1 MTLGRCLGAQREDW
15 VVLLGSAGLIGLVQG
30 RLVDEGSGWF
40 GSLKKERMSSG
51 PSQIAS
57 ESLTM
62 LNKVPNE
69 FTVITIGNQPEVQN
83 RANKWVKG
91 CVNFRHFWERIR
103 ESGCGT

>member
-1 MTLGRCLGAQREDW
+1 MTLGRWLGAQREDW
-15 VVLLGSAGLIGLVQG
+15 VVLLGSAGLIGLVDRRGVAQVG
-30 RLVDEGSGWF
+30 WLVDKGSGWF

-69 FTVITIGNQPEVQN
+69 FTVITIGNQPEVQ
-83 RANKWVKG
+83 KQQIG
-91 CVNFRHFWERIR
+91 
-103 ESGCGT
+103 

>member
-57 ESLTM
+57 ESLTR

-69 FTVITIGNQPEVQN
+69 FTVITIGNQPEVQ
-83 RANKWVKG
+83 KQQIG
-91 CVNFRHFWERIR
+91 
-103 ESGCGT
+103 